1 MFYRHNVD
9 IINALSPEIH
19 HGGSLMKK
27 SIKMLTGFLILA
39 AAMMLTGCAPLPYQD
54 HCEYC
59 VEIVYVPV
67 PVPYPDP
74 YPVPD
79 YMEEPAPPPP
89 RHVPLVRPRSP
100 ANETPRTK
108 NPTGDR
114 PSRKPGGM
122 RGRDGSDRPPEQI
135 ASSTPKRPLLKRR

>member
-9 IINALSPEIH
+9 IINALNLEIH
-19 HGGSLMKK
+19 HGGCLMKK
-27 SIKMLTGFLILA
+27 LIMMSTGFLVLA
-39 AAMMLTGCAPLPYQD
+39 SAMVLAGCAPLPNRD
-54 HCEYC
+54 HCEYG

-79 YMEEPAPPPP
+79 YIREPAPPPP
-89 RHVPLVRPRSP
+89 RRVPLVRPPDSVGD
-100 ANETPRTK
+100 TPRTK

-114 PSRKPGGM
+114 PSRKPVGM
-122 RGRDGSDRPPEQI
+122 RGRGGSDRPPEQI